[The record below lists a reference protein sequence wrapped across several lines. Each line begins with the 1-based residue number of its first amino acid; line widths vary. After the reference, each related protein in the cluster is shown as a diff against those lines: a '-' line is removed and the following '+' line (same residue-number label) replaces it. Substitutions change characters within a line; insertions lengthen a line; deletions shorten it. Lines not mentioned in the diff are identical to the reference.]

1 MKDVNKKLEAFASFV
16 KSLSVILSGVF
27 SLIPW
32 IKKLLYLIKELLQ
45 HYYWKHRL
53 GQKGDVLFYEENYYT
68 QKFMQRNKYYRRLLP
83 YSFA

>member
-1 MKDVNKKLEAFASFV
+1 MRDINKRLEALGSFV
-16 KSLSVILSGVF
+16 KNVSIILSGVF

-68 QKFMQRNKYYRRLLP
+68 QKLMQRYKNNR
-83 YSFA
+83 